1 MYNISD
7 GSAAWLLSQWNNFLE
22 DTSEFDE
29 YFLAEADKD
38 DNIDNDVKTIT
49 YVGQEKSRNGRSCY
63 LTEITIMPSIRPLW
77 NRAIDHYAENIFNM

>member
-49 YVGQEKSRNGRSCY
+49 RMWVKRNLVTDDLVIS
-63 LTEITIMPSIRPLW
+63 LK
-77 NRAIDHYAENIFNM
+77 